1 MRLRL
6 NKDLKTVYIFATLC
20 SLVLIA
26 GFGVCEIYDS
36 FSYIDA
42 WDSLSEG
49 RLDALRTPV
58 YPLFLHGLSVVFG
71 LRHYLFAAI
80 CFQHLFFLGSL
91 YFFYRLLERFCSSRT
106 LVFYLA
112 LIYGVLPAITSWNN
126 CILTESLAL
135 SGTVILLELV
145 FRTME
150 NPSAFRAVLI
160 ALLLTL
166 LLLLRPIFIYIIPV
180 FIVFFLALLLG
191 RKGKKGA
198 WCIGTGVLLS
208 SLCFILYMH
217 EFKKEYGIFASS
229 NVSII
234 NQYYMA
240 RQNNLIDTTAIRDA
254 RLRADIGEYFLQHGE
269 RVEDLSLVWEEA
281 QEIVTRHRL
290 DVIRESLETTARGN
304 AFETLRSVKNRFVS
318 SAQKP
323 LWFSPIWRISVCFYS
338 FGFFLNT
345 LYLFL
350 LVYSLILVCQI
361 FKHRKLPWNTLLLYM
376 LGISNIIVAVVGA
389 QDEWGRLIFPSMPIW
404 FILVGQLCG
413 FFKRNG
419 QDDTLLS

>member
-1 MRLRL
+1 MRPRL
-6 NKDLKTVYIFATLC
+6 SKDLKTVYVFAVLC
-20 SLVLIA
+20 SLLLIA

-58 YPLFLHGLSVVFG
+58 YPVFLHVLSVLFG
-71 LRHYLFAAI
+71 LRHYLLAAI
-80 CFQHLFFLGSL
+80 CFQHLFFLVSLGS
-91 YFFYRLLERFCSSRT
+91 FYRLAERFCTSHETVFWLS
-106 LVFYLA
+106 LV
-112 LIYGVLPAITSWNN
+112 YGVLPAITSWNN

-135 SGTVILLELV
+135 SGTVILLEAV
-145 FRTME
+145 FRTKE
-150 NPSAFRAVLI
+150 KPTVLRAVFV

-180 FIVFFLALLLG
+180 FIVYSVALQIG
-191 RKGKKGA
+191 RKGRKGG
-198 WCIGTGVLLS
+198 WYIGAGVLLS
-208 SLCFILYMH
+208 SLCFILYMN
-217 EFKKEYGIFASS
+217 EYKKEYGIFSSS

-234 NQYYMA
+234 NQYYIA
-240 RQNNLIDTTAIRDA
+240 RQNNLIDTTAIRDEG
-254 RLRADIGEYFLQHGE
+254 LKADIGQYFLRHGE
-269 RVEDLSLVWEEA
+269 KVEDLSLVWEEA

-304 AFETLRSVKNRFVS
+304 LVETARSVKNRFVS

-323 LWFSPIWRISVCFYS
+323 LWFSPIWRISVCFYT
-338 FGFFLNT
+338 FGFYLNT

-350 LVYSLILVCQI
+350 LLYTLFLLYRI
-361 FKHRKLPWNTLLLYM
+361 FKNKSLPWDTLLLYM
-376 LGISNIIVAVVGA
+376 LGVSNIIVAVVGA

-404 FILVGQLCG
+404 FLLAGQVCG
-413 FFKRNG
+413 NFQRKA
-419 QDDTLLS
+419 S